1 MKLSPEER
9 NNIYEEE
16 KARIESE
23 QRQETT
29 EGESTLELPQNIAGL
44 LCYLAGWITG
54 SVFLVIEKKNEF
66 IRFHAIQ
73 SIIIFGTITI
83 AGTLLSLIPIIGS
96 FFSTIIGAFTVI
108 LWIFLMLNAYK
119 GELYEVPIAGDV
131 AMAIL
136 TATKR
141 SEKSE
146 MGGEQKAAGPM
157 AKEDST
163 RTRNWRVFNYS
174 AVIFRNVVLFTFLS
188 FFYNYM
194 AWYHTE
200 ANGSV
205 TRLPMLT
212 GEYSSWLPILI
223 TALILS
229 TAANI
234 LFIIYEKY
242 DKYWL
247 SETIQIILNMIG
259 IAVVIALVSVFPFD
273 FSVIPNSTAVDIV
286 PILARFVLILT
297 AAGLGLRVLLRF
309 IKLISTA
316 TRQ

>member
-96 FFSTIIGAFTVI
+96 FFGTIIGAFAVI

-131 AMAIL
+131 ARAIL

-146 MGGEQKAAGPM
+146 MGGEQKAADPV
-157 AKEDST
+157 AREAST
-163 RTRNWRVFNYS
+163 RTRNWRVFGYS
-174 AVIFRNVVLFTFLS
+174 VAIFRNVVLFILLS
-188 FFYNYM
+188 FFYNYL

-229 TAANI
+229 TAANM
-234 LFIIYEKY
+234 LFIIYKKY
-242 DKYWL
+242 DNHWL
-247 SETIQIILNMIG
+247 RETIQLILSIIG
-259 IAVVIALVSVFPFD
+259 VTVVIALVSVFPFD
-273 FSVIPNSTAVDIV
+273 FSMIPNSTAVDIV

-309 IKLISTA
+309 IRLISTA

>member
-1 MKLSPEER
+1 
-9 NNIYEEE
+9 
-16 KARIESE
+16 
-23 QRQETT
+23 
-29 EGESTLELPQNIAGL
+29 
-44 LCYLAGWITG
+44 
-54 SVFLVIEKKNEF
+54 
-66 IRFHAIQ
+66 
-73 SIIIFGTITI
+73 
-83 AGTLLSLIPIIGS
+83 
-96 FFSTIIGAFTVI
+96 
-108 LWIFLMLNAYK
+108 MLNAYK